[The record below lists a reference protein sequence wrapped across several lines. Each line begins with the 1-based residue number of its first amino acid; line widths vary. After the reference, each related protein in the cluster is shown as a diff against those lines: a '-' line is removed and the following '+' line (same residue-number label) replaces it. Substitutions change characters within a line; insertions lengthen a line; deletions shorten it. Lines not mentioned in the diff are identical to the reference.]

1 MESISKR
8 SIFAI
13 AAGIGLSLI
22 LFILVSKSPY
32 VFALGLAVAAFLAQ
46 LSTFK
51 SGILHGLIT
60 AFPPSLYLVLSDSFP
75 GAGSHSLLS
84 GSLDVILL
92 TCFGGIYCGVIVWLM
107 NRLRQEKIFF
117 S

>member
-1 MESISKR
+1 MESNSKR
-8 SIFAI
+8 SMFAI
-13 AAGIGLSLI
+13 AVGIGLSLI
-22 LFILVSKSPY
+22 LFIWVSKSPY
-32 VFALGLAVAAFLAQ
+32 VFALGLAVAAFLAR

-60 AFPPSLYLVLSDSFP
+60 ALPPSLYLVLSDSFS

-84 GSLDVILL
+84 ESLNVILL
-92 TCFGGIYCGVIVWLM
+92 TGFGGIYCGVIVWLM
-107 NRLRQEKIFF
+107 NRLRQGKIFF

>member
-60 AFPPSLYLVLSDSFP
+60 AFPPSLYLVVSDSIP
-75 GAGSHSLLS
+75 GVSSNSLLF
-84 GSLDVILL
+84 GLLNVMLL
-92 TCFGGIYCGVIVWLM
+92 TGFGGLYCGVIVWLI
-107 NRLRQEKIFF
+107 NRLKQGKLFF

>member
-13 AAGIGLSLI
+13 AAGIGLILI

-32 VFALGLAVAAFLAQ
+32 IFALGLAVAAFLAQ

-51 SGILHGLIT
+51 SGMLHGLI
-60 AFPPSLYLVLSDSFP
+60 AALPLSLYLVLSDSFP
-75 GAGSHSLLS
+75 GAGGHSLLS
-84 GSLDVILL
+84 GSLNVILL
-92 TCFGGIYCGVIVWLM
+92 TGFGGIYCGVIVWLM
-107 NRLRQEKIFF
+107 NRLRQGKIFF